1 MVRIFQ
7 SNTLLKLQKEFQEV
21 VELIDI
27 FRTEFIR
34 FVTH

>member
-7 SNTLLKLQKEFQEV
+7 SNTLLKLQKELQEV